1 MDNTKEQ
8 EISMTIIANA
18 GEARGL
24 AFEALRTVRDRHDY
38 PRAAEL
44 LKEADS
50 YSLIAHQAQT
60 DLLTATANNEDINV
74 DVLLVHSQDHLMTAM
89 LAIDLIRELVEC
101 YKDIK

>member
-1 MDNTKEQ
+1 MDNTKGQ

-24 AFEALRTVRDRHDY
+24 AFEALRTARDKHDY
-38 PRAAEL
+38 QGAVEL
-44 LKEADS
+44 LKQADS

-60 DLLTATANNEDINV
+60 DLLTATANGEDVNV

-101 YKDIK
+101 YKDKK